1 MSATYYWLEDK
12 VLAVCPKAGST
23 SIRKL
28 ELKEIMPSEVYSRQV
43 DCLWFIRHPVARL
56 HSCYRYIKTE
66 PRSDTPTGTGWK
78 RLRQLRL
85 NSYEDF
91 VDLVLSGQTNR
102 HWDQQIPMVTN
113 PVFLPTEVHRFED
126 IHRYIN
132 IPWLNR
138 SESTEIDESYR
149 LDEIEKLF
157 EEDLR
162 LWQSV

>member
-1 MSATYYWLEDK
+1 LSATYYWLEDK

-28 ELKEIMPSEVYSRQV
+28 ELKEIMPSEVYARQV

-56 HSCYRYIKTE
+56 HSCYRYIKTA
-66 PRSDTPTGTGWK
+66 PGSDTRSKK
-78 RLRQLRL
+78 RLPDFAT
-85 NSYEDF
+85 YEEFIDS
-91 VDLVLSGQTNR
+91 VLAGETNR

-132 IPWLNR
+132 IPWLL
-138 SESTEIDESYR
+138 Y
-149 LDEIEKLF
+149 K
-157 EEDLR
+157 EDLQ

>member
-1 MSATYYWLEDK
+1 MSASYFWLEDK

-28 ELKEIMPSEVYSRQV
+28 NLKEVVPAEVYAKQLE
-43 DCLWFIRHPVARL
+43 CLWFIRHPVARL
-56 HSCYRYIKTE
+56 HSCYRYIKQG
-66 PRSDTPTGTGWK
+66 PDPKSKLKRHDTY
-78 RLRQLRL
+78 Q
-85 NSYEDF
+85 SF
-91 VDLVLSGQTNR
+91 VDSVLAGDRNR
-102 HWDQQIPMVTN
+102 HFNQQIPMVTD

-138 SESTEIDESYR
+138 SESTEINEGYR
-149 LDEIEKLF
+149 LPEIEELYA
-157 EEDLR
+157 EDLR